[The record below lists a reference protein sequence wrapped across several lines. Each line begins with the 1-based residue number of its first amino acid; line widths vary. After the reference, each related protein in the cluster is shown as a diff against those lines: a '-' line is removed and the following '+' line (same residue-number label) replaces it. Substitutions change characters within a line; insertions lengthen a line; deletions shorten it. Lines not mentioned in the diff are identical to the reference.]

1 MGNKSKVLWVFEG
14 GPLDG
19 LVLDEFDPL
28 VGEISVARI
37 VGRQRIDHVYTLAT
51 FTSFTGNEDEGVA
64 CFIHCET
71 RRSPCGGGLEAFDST
86 IPAP

>member
-1 MGNKSKVLWVFEG
+1 
-14 GPLDG
+14 
-19 LVLDEFDPL
+19 
-28 VGEISVARI
+28 
-37 VGRQRIDHVYTLAT
+37 VYTLAT

-86 IPAP
+86 IPAPQSFQFPPDQS